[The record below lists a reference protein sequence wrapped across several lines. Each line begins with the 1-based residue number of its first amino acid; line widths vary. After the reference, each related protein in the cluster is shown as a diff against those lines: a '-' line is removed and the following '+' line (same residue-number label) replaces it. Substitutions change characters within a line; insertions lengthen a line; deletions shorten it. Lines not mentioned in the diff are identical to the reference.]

1 MQKFGKI
8 IKQINRRTNMEHET
22 FECSFKKAFE
32 KEDGQ
37 VTVYITKDDGTDM
50 TVYGEALGSSRWP
63 KGARL
68 KIDAQP
74 VRTSKTGKQYQTA
87 SRIECLSEVS
97 DSSGSAPAVNA
108 TYSANTANT
117 SYATRNTSDQFSEKY
132 RLTMSNLI
140 ASYMSGGKVPTDSE
154 FQQIDNLVRKV
165 LDAKASS
172 VDEILKDD
180 VPF

>member
-1 MQKFGKI
+1 
-8 IKQINRRTNMEHET
+8 MEHET
-22 FECSFKKAFE
+22 FECTFKKAFE
-32 KEDGQ
+32 KDDGQ
-37 VTVYITKDDGTDM
+37 VTVYINKDDGSDM
-50 TVYGEALGSSRWP
+50 TVYGEALGSQRWP
-63 KGARL
+63 AGARL

-97 DSSGSAPAVNA
+97 DNSGSSPVTA
-108 TYSANTANT
+108 TYSANTTHA
-117 SYATRNTSDQFSEKY
+117 AVKPLDQFSEKY

-165 LDAKASS
+165 LDAKAES
-172 VDEILKDD
+172 VKEILKDD

>member
-1 MQKFGKI
+1 
-8 IKQINRRTNMEHET
+8 MEHET

-32 KEDGQ
+32 KDDGQ
-37 VTVYITKDDGTDM
+37 VTVYVTKDDGSDM
-50 TVYGEALGSSRWP
+50 TIYGEALGSSRWP

-97 DSSGSAPAVNA
+97 DNSGVAPSMVSSSGVQ
-108 TYSANTANT
+108 TV
-117 SYATRNTSDQFSEKY
+117 RNVTDQFSEKY

-140 ASYMSGGKVPTDSE
+140 GSYMSGGKIPTESE

-165 LDAKASS
+165 LEAKANS
-172 VDEILKDD
+172 VDEILSDD
-180 VPF
+180 PPF

>member
-1 MQKFGKI
+1 MQKFGNI

-32 KEDGQ
+32 KDDGQ
-37 VTVYITKDDGTDM
+37 VTVYVTKDDGSDM
-50 TVYGEALGSSRWP
+50 TIYGEALGSSRWP

-74 VRTSKTGKQYQTA
+74 VRTSKSGKQYQTA
-87 SRIECLSEVS
+87 SRIECLSEIS
-97 DSSGSAPAVNA
+97 DNSGSAPSMVSSSGVQAV
-108 TYSANTANT
+108 
-117 SYATRNTSDQFSEKY
+117 RNIADQFSEKY

-140 ASYMSGGKVPTDSE
+140 GSYMSGGKIPTESE

-165 LDAKASS
+165 LEAKANS
-172 VDEILKDD
+172 VEEILSDD
-180 VPF
+180 PPF

>member
-1 MQKFGKI
+1 
-8 IKQINRRTNMEHET
+8 MEHET

-32 KEDGQ
+32 KDDGQ

-50 TVYGEALGSSRWP
+50 TIYGEALGSSRWP

-97 DSSGSAPAVNA
+97 DNSGSVPAAAV
-108 TYSANTANT
+108 ANN
-117 SYATRNTSDQFSEKY
+117 SYAPRNTSDQFSE
-132 RLTMSNLI
+132 N
-140 ASYMSGGKVPTDSE
+140 
-154 FQQIDNLVRKV
+154 
-165 LDAKASS
+165 
-172 VDEILKDD
+172 
-180 VPF
+180 